1 MRHFE
6 KVQCVQNKKE
16 EVLIQIS
23 LKWKNED
30 KLNMDK
36 DVNLSDIFNTIV
48 AQERTEEMLNK
59 KKKCSMPFTKNL
71 LLE

>member
-1 MRHFE
+1 
-6 KVQCVQNKKE
+6 
-16 EVLIQIS
+16 
-23 LKWKNED
+23 
-30 KLNMDK
+30 MDK

-59 KKKCSMPFTKNL
+59 KKKSSMPFTKKL